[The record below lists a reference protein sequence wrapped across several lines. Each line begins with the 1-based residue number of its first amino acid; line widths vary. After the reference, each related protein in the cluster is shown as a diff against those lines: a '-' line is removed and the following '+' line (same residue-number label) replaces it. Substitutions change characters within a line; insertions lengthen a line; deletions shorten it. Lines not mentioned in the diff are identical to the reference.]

1 MTGRTHAAHARGLRM
16 TTGSLMVWVG
26 AVGLALGFLM
36 GDVAD
41 WLPRDALTA
50 LAALAVAA
58 TTVGLPLLSHRMAR
72 EPGVHAAPSALA
84 LRTEHLFVTGLVGLI
99 TASVGLLGLLL
110 YLIVQKS

>member
-1 MTGRTHAAHARGLRM
+1 MTGKTHAARPRGLRM

-26 AVGLALGFLM
+26 AVGVALGFLM

-50 LAALAVAA
+50 LAALAVAGTA
-58 TTVGLPLLSHRMAR
+58 VGIPLLSHRMAH
-72 EPGVHAAPSALA
+72 EPGVYRPPSASA